1 MEQSSKL
8 IHTFISS
15 NPFGPNRCGRAMLLV
30 PDSSPE
36 REHTS
41 IQAPISLHGISDAVR
56 TLLRV
61 SNPAAPIDAVDTTE
75 L

>member
-1 MEQSSKL
+1 SKL
-8 IHTFISS
+8 IRTFINS
-15 NPFGPNRCGRAMLLV
+15 NLFGRNRCGRATLLA
-30 PDSSPE
+30 PESSPE

-41 IQAPISLHGISDAVR
+41 IQAPIFLHGISDAVHI
-56 TLLRV
+56 LLRV